1 MKNEWVNYNLL
12 NLNAIPPP
20 LFMMTELFQQALHI
34 NAPWLIKSVDFNA
47 DKKRLD
53 IYIDFKKGS
62 TFVDPDATADS
73 SKEYKAYDTVQK
85 TWQHLNFFEYECHL
99 HARVPRIKRADG
111 KVRLIPTPW
120 EGKVSGFTLL
130 FEALLIQLCKAMP
143 VHNVS
148 QLTGVSDHKIWR
160 VLDTYIA
167 LAKKDEDFSGLSI
180 IGMDETSIAKGH
192 EYITLFVDL
201 VERRTVHI
209 SAGKDNKTVIDFVEE
224 LEAKKGDRK
233 AIKQISCDMSPA
245 FIKGV
250 KENLPEA
257 EITFDKFHIIKL
269 INEAVDHVRREE
281 GRYTPELKGNRYIFL
296 KNSVNLTEKQ
306 KDIKDELSVAKLNLK
321 SIRAMHIREAFQQIY
336 QAESS
341 EEFEG
346 LLNGWY
352 YWATHSQLAPIVK
365 VAKTIK
371 KHWEGILSWKKSQIN
386 NGILEGLNSILQAA
400 KRKAR
405 GYKIQH
411 FKTIA
416 YLLTGKLDFSKINAN
431 CLPT

>member
-1 MKNEWVNYNLL
+1 M
-12 NLNAIPPP
+12 
-20 LFMMTELFQQALHI
+20 
-34 NAPWLIKSVDFNA
+34 
-47 DKKRLD
+47 
-53 IYIDFKKGS
+53 
-62 TFVDPDATADS
+62 
-73 SKEYKAYDTVQK
+73 
-85 TWQHLNFFEYECHL
+85 
-99 HARVPRIKRADG
+99 HARVPRIKRDDG
-111 KVRLIPTPW
+111 KVRLIALPW

-148 QLTGVSDHKIWR
+148 ALTGVSDHKICR
-160 VLDTYIA
+160 VLDRYIER
-167 LAKKDEDFSGLSI
+167 AKKDENYSDISV

-201 VERRTVHI
+201 EERRTLHI
-209 SAGKDNKTVIDFVEE
+209 SAGKDNKTVVDFVEV
-224 LEAKKGDRK
+224 LEAKQGDRN
-233 AIKQISCDMSPA
+233 AITQVSCDMSPA

-250 KENLPEA
+250 KENLPQA

-269 INEAVDHVRREE
+269 INEAVDQVRREE
-281 GRYTPELKGNRYIFL
+281 VRYTPLLKGNRYVFL
-296 KNSVNLTEKQ
+296 RNEASLTEKQ
-306 KDIKDELSVAKLNLK
+306 KGIKEELSLAKLNLK
-321 SIRAMHIREAFQQIY
+321 SVRAMQIRETFQQIY
-336 QAESS
+336 LAESTAQ
-341 EEFEG
+341 FEG
-346 LLNGWY
+346 LLNSWY

-371 KHWEGILSWKKSQIN
+371 NHWGGIVSWKKSQIN
-386 NGILEGLNSILQAA
+386 NGILEGLNSVLQAA

-416 YLLTGKLDFSKINAN
+416 YLLTGKVDFSKVNPN

>member
-1 MKNEWVNYNLL
+1 
-12 NLNAIPPP
+12 
-20 LFMMTELFQQALHI
+20 MMTELFQQALHI
-34 NAPWLIKSVDFNA
+34 NAPWLIKKVDFNA

-62 TFVDPDATADS
+62 TFVDPDSTSDPA
-73 SKEYKAYDTVQK
+73 KMYKAYDTVQK

-99 HARVPRIKRADG
+99 HARVPRIKRDDG
-111 KVRLIPTPW
+111 KVRLVPTPW
-120 EGKVSGFTLL
+120 EGKVLGFTLL
-130 FEALLIQLCKAMP
+130 FEALLMQLCKAMP

-148 QLTGVSDHKIWR
+148 QLTGVSDHKVWR

-167 LAKKDEDFSGLSI
+167 LAKKDEDFSDLRI

-209 SAGKDNKTVIDFVEE
+209 SAGKDNKTVVDFVEE
-224 LEAKKGDRK
+224 LEAKRGKRK
-233 AIKQISCDMSPA
+233 AIKQVSCDMSPA

-269 INEAVDHVRREE
+269 INEAVDKVRREE

-296 KNSVNLTEKQ
+296 KNNVNLTEKQ
-306 KDIKDELSVAKLNLK
+306 KEIKDELSLAKLNLK
-321 SIRAMHIREAFQQIY
+321 SIRAMHIRETFQQVY
-336 QAESS
+336 QAEST

-346 LLNGWY
+346 LLKSWY
-352 YWATHSQLAPIVK
+352 YWATHSQLAPMVK

-371 KHWEGILSWKKSQIN
+371 KHWDGILSWKKSQIN

-411 FKTIA
+411 FKTIT

>member
-1 MKNEWVNYNLL
+1 
-12 NLNAIPPP
+12 
-20 LFMMTELFQQALHI
+20 MTELFQQALHI

-62 TFVDPDATADS
+62 AFVDPSATSDS
-73 SKEYKAYDTVQK
+73 AKLYKAYDTVQK

-99 HARVPRIKRADG
+99 HARVPRIKRDDG
-111 KVRLIPTPW
+111 KVRQVPTPW
-120 EGKVSGFTLL
+120 EGKVLGFTLL

-148 QLTGVSDHKIWR
+148 QLTGVSDHKVWR
-160 VLDTYIA
+160 VLDTYIE
-167 LAKKDEDFSGLSI
+167 LAKKDEDYSDLSI

-209 SAGKDNKTVIDFVEE
+209 SAGKDNKTVVDFVEE
-224 LEAKKGDRK
+224 LEAKKGKRK
-233 AIKQISCDMSPA
+233 AIKQVSCDMSPA

-269 INEAVDHVRREE
+269 INEAVDQVRREE
-281 GRYTPELKGNRYIFL
+281 GHYTPELKGNRYIFL

-306 KDIKDELSVAKLNLK
+306 KEIKEELSLAKLNLK

-336 QAESS
+336 QAESA
-341 EEFEG
+341 EKFEG

-400 KRKAR
+400 KRNAR

-411 FKTIA
+411 FKTMPI
-416 YLLTGKLDFSKINAN
+416 Y
-431 CLPT
+431 

>member
-1 MKNEWVNYNLL
+1 
-12 NLNAIPPP
+12 
-20 LFMMTELFQQALHI
+20 MMTELFQQALHI
-34 NAPWLIKSVDFNA
+34 NSPWHIKSIDFNA
-47 DKKRLD
+47 GKKRLD
-53 IYIDFKKGS
+53 IHIDFKRGS
-62 TFVDPDATADS
+62 TFADPDSDVEDGNV
-73 SKEYKAYDTVQK
+73 KMYKAYDTVQK
-85 TWQHLNFFEYECHL
+85 AWQHLNFFEYECHL
-99 HARVPRIKRADG
+99 HARVPRIKRDDG

-148 QLTGVSDHKIWR
+148 ELTGVSDHKVWR
-160 VLDTYIA
+160 VLDSYID
-167 LAKKDEDFSGLSI
+167 LAKKDENYSNISV
-180 IGMDETSIAKGH
+180 IGMDETSISKGH

-201 VERRTVHI
+201 VERKTLHV
-209 SAGKDNKTVIDFVEE
+209 SAGKDNKTVVDFVEV
-224 LEAKKGDRK
+224 LEAKSGDRK
-233 AIKQISCDMSPA
+233 AIKQVSCDMSPA

-269 INEAVDHVRREE
+269 INEAVDQVRREE
-281 GRYTPELKGNRYIFL
+281 GRYTPQLKGNRYIFL
-296 KNSVNLTEKQ
+296 KNEANLTEKQ
-306 KDIKDELSVAKLNLK
+306 KGIKEELSLSKLNLK
-321 SIRAMHIREAFQQIY
+321 SMRAMQIREAFQQIY
-336 QAESS
+336 TAERT

-346 LLNGWY
+346 MLNRWY
-352 YWATHSQLAPIVK
+352 YWATHSQLAPVVK

-386 NGILEGLNSILQAA
+386 NGILEGLNSVLQAA

-405 GYKIQH
+405 GYKIKH

-416 YLLTGKLDFSKINAN
+416 YLLTGKLDFSKINKN

>member
-1 MKNEWVNYNLL
+1 
-12 NLNAIPPP
+12 
-20 LFMMTELFQQALHI
+20 MMTELFQQALHI
-34 NAPWLIKSVDFNA
+34 NSPWLIKSIDFNA
-47 DKKRLD
+47 EKKRLD
-53 IYIDFKKGS
+53 IHIDFKRGS
-62 TFVDPDATADS
+62 TFADPDAEEG
-73 SKEYKAYDTVQK
+73 KVKFYKAYDSVQK

-99 HARVPRIKRADG
+99 HARVPRIKREDR

-148 QLTGVSDHKIWR
+148 ELTGVSDHKIWR
-160 VLDTYIA
+160 VLDSYIE
-167 LAKKDEDFSGLSI
+167 LAKKDENYSDI
-180 IGMDETSIAKGH
+180 RVIGMDETSIARGH
-192 EYITLFVDL
+192 DYITLFVDL
-201 VERRTVHI
+201 VERKTLHI
-209 SAGKDNKTVIDFVEE
+209 SAGKDNKTVVDFVEE
-224 LEAKKGDRK
+224 LEAKSGDRK
-233 AIKQISCDMSPA
+233 AIKQVSCDMSPA

-257 EITFDKFHIIKL
+257 EITFDKFHVIKL
-269 INEAVDHVRREE
+269 INEAVDQVRREE
-281 GRYTPELKGNRYIFL
+281 GQYTPELKGNRYIFL
-296 KNSVNLTEKQ
+296 KNEANLTEKQ
-306 KDIKDELSVAKLNLK
+306 KGIKDELSIAKLNLK
-321 SIRAMHIREAFQQIY
+321 SIRALQIREDFQQIY
-336 QAESS
+336 TAESTQ
-341 EEFEG
+341 EFEG
-346 LLNGWY
+346 LLNSWY
-352 YWATHSQLAPIVK
+352 YWATHSQLVPIIK

-416 YLLTGKLDFSKINAN
+416 YLLTGKLDFSKINKN

>member
-1 MKNEWVNYNLL
+1 
-12 NLNAIPPP
+12 
-20 LFMMTELFQQALHI
+20 MMTELFQQALHI

-62 TFVDPDATADS
+62 TFVDPDETSDS
-73 SKEYKAYDTVQK
+73 AKMYKAYDTVQK

-99 HARVPRIKRADG
+99 HARVPRIKRDDG

-148 QLTGVSDHKIWR
+148 KLTGVSDHKVWR

-167 LAKKDEDFSGLSI
+167 LAKKDEDFSDLSI

-209 SAGKDNKTVIDFVEE
+209 SAGKDNKTVVNFVEK

-233 AIKQISCDMSPA
+233 AIKQVSCDMSPA

-269 INEAVDHVRREE
+269 INEAVDQVRREE

-296 KNSVNLTEKQ
+296 KNSINLTEKQ
-306 KDIKDELSVAKLNLK
+306 KEIKDELSLAKLNLK
-321 SIRAMHIREAFQQIY
+321 SIRAMHIREAFQQVY
-336 QAESS
+336 QADST

-346 LLNGWY
+346 LLDAWY

-416 YLLTGKLDFSKINAN
+416 YLLTGKLDFSKINSN

>member
-1 MKNEWVNYNLL
+1 M
-12 NLNAIPPP
+12 I
-20 LFMMTELFQQALHI
+20 TELFQQALHI
-34 NAPWLIKSVDFNA
+34 HAPWLIKSIDFNA

-62 TFVDPDATADS
+62 AFVDPDGTSDTA
-73 SKEYKAYDTVQK
+73 KRYKAYDTVKK

-99 HARVPRIKRADG
+99 HARVPGIKRDDG
-111 KVRLIPTPW
+111 KVRLIPAPW

-148 QLTGVSDHKIWR
+148 QLTGVSDHKMWR
-160 VLDTYIA
+160 VLDTYIE
-167 LAKKDEDFSGLSI
+167 LAKKDEDFSDLSI

-201 VERRTVHI
+201 EEKRTVHI
-209 SAGKDNKTVIDFVEE
+209 SAGKDNKTVVDFVED

-233 AIKQISCDMSPA
+233 ATKQVSCDMSPA

-269 INEAVDHVRREE
+269 INEAVDQVRREE
-281 GRYTPELKGNRYIFL
+281 GRYTAELKGNRYIFL
-296 KNSVNLTEKQ
+296 KNSANLTKKQ
-306 KDIKDELSVAKLNLK
+306 KDTKDELSLAKLNLK
-321 SIRAMHIREAFQQIY
+321 SIRAMYIREAFQQVY
-336 QAESS
+336 QAETN

-346 LLNGWY
+346 LLNNWY
-352 YWATHSQLAPIVK
+352 YRATHSQLAPVVK

-371 KHWEGILSWKKSQIN
+371 KHWVGILSWKKSQIN

>member
-1 MKNEWVNYNLL
+1 
-12 NLNAIPPP
+12 
-20 LFMMTELFQQALHI
+20 MMTELFQHALHI

-62 TFVDPDATADS
+62 AFVDPSATSDS
-73 SKEYKAYDTVQK
+73 AKLYKAYDTVQK

-99 HARVPRIKRADG
+99 HARVPRIKRDDG
-111 KVRLIPTPW
+111 KVRQVPTPW
-120 EGKVSGFTLL
+120 EGKVLGFTLL

-148 QLTGVSDHKIWR
+148 QLTGVSDHKVWR
-160 VLDTYIA
+160 VLDTYIE
-167 LAKKDEDFSGLSI
+167 LAKKDEDYSDLSI

-209 SAGKDNKTVIDFVEE
+209 SAGKDNKTVVDFVEE
-224 LEAKKGDRK
+224 LEAKMGKRK
-233 AIKQISCDMSPA
+233 AIKQVSCDMSPA

-269 INEAVDHVRREE
+269 INEAVDQVRREE
-281 GRYTPELKGNRYIFL
+281 GHYTPELKGNRYIFL

-306 KDIKDELSVAKLNLK
+306 KEIKEELSLAKLNLK

-336 QAESS
+336 QAESA
-341 EEFEG
+341 EKFEG

>member
-1 MKNEWVNYNLL
+1 
-12 NLNAIPPP
+12 
-20 LFMMTELFQQALHI
+20 MMTDLFQQALHI

-47 DKKRLD
+47 DRKRLD

-62 TFVDPDATADS
+62 TFADPDATSDPA
-73 SKEYKAYDTVQK
+73 KMYKAYDTVKK

-99 HARVPRIKRADG
+99 HARVPRIKRDDG
-111 KVRLIPTPW
+111 KVRLIPTTW

-148 QLTGVSDHKIWR
+148 QLTGVSDHKVWR

-209 SAGKDNKTVIDFVEE
+209 SAGKDNKTVVDFVEE
-224 LEAKKGDRK
+224 LEVKQGDRK
-233 AIKQISCDMSPA
+233 SIKQVSCDMSPA

-269 INEAVDHVRREE
+269 INEAVDQVRREE

-306 KDIKDELSVAKLNLK
+306 KEIKEELSLAKLNLK
-321 SIRAMHIREAFQQIY
+321 SIRAMHIREAFQQVY

-341 EEFEG
+341 EQFEG

>member
-1 MKNEWVNYNLL
+1 
-12 NLNAIPPP
+12 
-20 LFMMTELFQQALHI
+20 MMTELFQQALHI

-62 TFVDPDATADS
+62 AFVDPSATSDS
-73 SKEYKAYDTVQK
+73 AKLYKAYDTVQK

-99 HARVPRIKRADG
+99 HARVPRIKRDDG
-111 KVRLIPTPW
+111 KVRQVPTPW
-120 EGKVSGFTLL
+120 EGKVLGFTLL

-148 QLTGVSDHKIWR
+148 QLTGVSDHKVWR
-160 VLDTYIA
+160 VLDTYIE
-167 LAKKDEDFSGLSI
+167 LAKKDEDYSDLSI

-209 SAGKDNKTVIDFVEE
+209 SAGKDNKTVVDFVEE
-224 LEAKKGDRK
+224 LEAKKGKRK
-233 AIKQISCDMSPA
+233 AIKQVSCDMSPA

-269 INEAVDHVRREE
+269 INEAVDQVRREE
-281 GRYTPELKGNRYIFL
+281 GHYTPELKGNRYIFL

-306 KDIKDELSVAKLNLK
+306 KEIKEELSLAKLNLK

-336 QAESS
+336 QAESA
-341 EEFEG
+341 EKFEG